1 MGDGRWAGSV
11 RGPTGVGVSGVAPGL
26 SRATI
31 LVRVA
36 LAVAAVIAGTL
47 EVLSEDRPVRAVAG
61 AAGVE
66 FSARQAPVQ
75 APSGRRVF
83 PTSAR
88 RVFPDAIL

>member
-1 MGDGRWAGSV
+1 MGDGRWAGP
-11 RGPTGVGVSGVAPGL
+11 GPGPAGVCAAGAGSRL
-26 SRATI
+26 SKAAI

-61 AAGVE
+61 TAGVE
-66 FSARQAPVQ
+66 FSARQTPVQ

-83 PTSAR
+83 PTDAR